1 MRRPHGRVHRCA
13 PRDLVRGHRRVASAE
28 TLNVRWSNVPIPETH
43 VAALVGAAGLHAV
56 LPVHLPIAWGQ
67 SWPLGGP
74 MLAAGIG
81 LAAWAVA
88 SAGETDIAGDD
99 TLVTRCAY
107 AVSRNPM
114 YLGWSVGVLGLAMG
128 TRSAWLL
135 EAW

>member
-1 MRRPHGRVHRCA
+1 
-13 PRDLVRGHRRVASAE
+13 
-28 TLNVRWSNVPIPETH
+28 
-43 VAALVGAAGLHAV
+43 
-56 LPVHLPIAWGQ
+56 
-67 SWPLGGP
+67 

-114 YLGWSVGVLGLAMG
+114 YLGRSVGVLGLAMG

-135 EAW
+135 AAWILAIRALNREIEREETRLLSRFGSSYERYEARVGRYLPRVRVPIDRG